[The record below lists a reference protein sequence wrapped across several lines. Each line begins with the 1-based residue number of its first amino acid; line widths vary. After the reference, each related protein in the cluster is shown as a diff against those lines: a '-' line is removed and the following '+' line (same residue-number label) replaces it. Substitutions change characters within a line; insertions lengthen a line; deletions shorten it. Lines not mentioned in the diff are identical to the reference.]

1 MNYKNVIILIRRIVR
16 SINLE
21 SKKIEKDYGVSIPQ
35 ILCLEFLK
43 DSPNYQASQKSIRD
57 HLKLNSSTVTGIIT
71 RLEKRGMLARLP
83 KTGDKR
89 VTMLTLTSIGYDILE
104 KTPDLLQHR
113 LAKKL
118 INISEEDLS
127 IINESLTTLVE
138 MLEIEDVSTGALL
151 TGSEIINDPNII
163 SEESSTN
170 QDPT

>member
-1 MNYKNVIILIRRIVR
+1 MNYKSVIILIRRIVR

-21 SKKIEKDYGVSIPQ
+21 SKKIEKDHGVSIPQ

-57 HLKLNSSTVTGIIT
+57 HLKLNSSTVTGIIS
-71 RLEKRGMLARLP
+71 RLEKRGMLAKLP

-89 VTMLTLTSIGYDILE
+89 VTMLTLTSIGYDLLE

-118 INISEEDLS
+118 KNLSESDLAK
-127 IINESLTTLVE
+127 IDDALTTLVE
-138 MLEIEDVSTGALL
+138 MLEIEDVSSAALL
-151 TGSEIINDPNII
+151 TGGEIINEPTSN
-163 SEESSTN
+163 SEDNNLGTSM
-170 QDPT
+170 